1 MRVFISYA
9 RIDKPYCIQI
19 VNTLDGQEVWYDQR
33 LYAGQHWWKEI
44 MRRLDWCE
52 VFVYLLSPESVSS
65 EYCLKELDIAIKLG
79 REIIPV
85 LIHSDTQIPD
95 RLDGMQYIDVS
106 RGLNI
111 DNVKMLLDSMF
122 KAHENL
128 QEKLWNKTL
137 RRANIGTEP
146 PVRESA
152 NIVGQAAA
160 AMKAGQYDRGLY
172 LLKRAKASG
181 HIPSYFNIDS
191 MIRDAELALERQAY
205 RREAERNYQIILD
218 MFMYPG
224 WRKYALKAFL
234 EFRKKFPSYDP
245 QGLARYLYLLD
256 RKRKALENGVMQAA
270 AQSVNEGSSPVNSVR
285 DGSVT
290 GTTQYTQQTMPE
302 TVEGSTGES
311 SDTSEPQEVAP
322 IVQLP
327 SALPMLEWIP
337 IPAGAILIENV
348 ISRNHRDNHVY
359 VDKFMMSQ
367 YPITNAQFD
376 VFLRDPRGYQHERW
390 WRFSKQALDW
400 HTKHPDPLESKFLG
414 DDRPRETVNWYEA
427 MAFCNWLSHRIKVH
441 VTLPTLAQWVRA
453 AVGDKNLLFP
463 WGDTFNQIYCNTREN
478 GLKQTTSVSRYKDG
492 ASVYGV
498 FDMAGNV
505 WEWCLDKTEPDGGEQ
520 DYKRGVVG
528 GSYVSPCE
536 RAQTSERLFLN
547 PETRYSSIGFR
558 IVALPEDSQNTQN
571 RSE

>member
-1 MRVFISYA
+1 MRIFISYA

-52 VFVYLLSPESVSS
+52 VFVYLLSPESVTS

-85 LIHSDTQIPD
+85 LIHSDTKIPTHLAD
-95 RLDGMQYIDVS
+95 MQYIDVS

-111 DNVKMLLDSMF
+111 ENVKMLLDSIF

-128 QEKLWNKTL
+128 QEKRWNSTL
-137 RRANIGTEP
+137 RRANITAEL
-146 PVRESA
+146 PVSESA

-160 AMKAGQYDRGLY
+160 AMKAGQYDRALY

-181 HIPSYFNIDS
+181 HVPKYINIDS
-191 MIRDAELALERQAY
+191 MIIEAEKSVEVQAL
-205 RREAERNYQIILD
+205 RREAMREYQVLVD
-218 MFMYPG
+218 LFMYPG
-224 WRKYALKAFL
+224 WRKHAMQGFV
-234 EFRKKFPSYDP
+234 EFQKRFPKYDP
-245 QGLARYLYLLD
+245 QNLARYLPLL
-256 RKRKALENGVMQAA
+256 
-270 AQSVNEGSSPVNSVR
+270 QSKPERAGQGQTQVKIQSIQSSAGAS
-285 DGSVT
+285 
-290 GTTQYTQQTMPE
+290 TQSE
-302 TVEGSTGES
+302 EES
-311 SDTSEPQEVAP
+311 SHIIIPEKSF
-322 IVQLP
+322 
-327 SALPMLEWIP
+327 LPMLEWVSIP
-337 IPAGAILIENV
+337 EGGIRVENV
-348 ISRNHRDNHVY
+348 ISRNHRENRTFVE
-359 VDKFMMSQ
+359 KFMIAR

-400 HTKHPDPLESKFLG
+400 HSKHPDPLESKFLG
-414 DDRPRETVNWYEA
+414 EDRPRETVNWYEA
-427 MAFCNWLSHRIKVH
+427 MAFCDWLSHRMKVKIA
-441 VTLPTLAQWVRA
+441 LPTLAQWIRA

-478 GLKQTTSVSRYKDG
+478 GLKQTTPVTRYKDG
-492 ASVYGV
+492 ISAYGV
-498 FDMAGNV
+498 YDMAGNV
-505 WEWCLDKTEPDGGEQ
+505 WEWCLDKTEPESREQ

-558 IVALPEDSQNTQN
+558 VVALADDAQHNEA
-571 RSE
+571 RK